1 MYITI
6 AGGGTIGRG
15 LAGRLIEAKHDVV
28 IIDADRSVCESI
40 YAEYGALTINGN
52 ATDLNV
58 LENAGLE
65 KSDVAV
71 AAMRNDSDNMAFSI
85 IAKNYKIQNIHVRL
99 NDPKYENIYKSI
111 GVTHIARVTELLIDQ
126 FIVNIETSKLRK
138 VIGLG
143 DLEIDIVDLP
153 ELSVGKGK
161 TIVELAAFRG
171 FPDDINIT
179 CVFHDDTQ
187 TFEVPRGETVLRGGD
202 RLFICG
208 KRKSIR
214 AVVKLIEE

>member
-28 IIDADRSVCESI
+28 IIDADRAVCEAI
-40 YAEYGALTINGN
+40 YAEIGALTIHGS

-58 LENAGLE
+58 LENAGIE

-71 AAMRNDSDNMAFSI
+71 AAMRNDSENMAFSL
-85 IAKNYKIQNIHVRL
+85 IARNYNIKSIHVRMT
-99 NDPKYENIYKSI
+99 DPKYENIYKSI
-111 GVTHIARVTELLIDQ
+111 GVSNIARATELLIDQ

-143 DLEIDIVDLP
+143 ELEIDIVDLP
-153 ELSVGKGK
+153 DHSAGLGK
-161 TIVELAAFRG
+161 TIVELLAIRG
-171 FPDDINIT
+171 FPDDVNIT
-179 CVFHDDTQ
+179 CVFHDATE
-187 TFEVPRGETVLRGGD
+187 TFEVPRGETVLKSRD
-202 RLFICG
+202 RLVICG
-208 KRKSIR
+208 KRKSIQ
-214 AVVKLIEE
+214 AVAKLIDR